1 VRPFE
6 YRRAEDVAGAV
17 AAVADHPDAVYL
29 AGGTNLVDHMKL
41 GVATPSLVV
50 DIGHLPLD
58 QIVELPDGTVRIGA
72 TVRNSDLAA
81 HFMIRQ
87 RYPVLAQ
94 ALLAGASGQLRNL
107 ATTAG
112 NLLQRTRCVYFQDVS
127 MPCNKRD
134 LGSGCAARE
143 GYARYHAILGG
154 SAGCSAVHPSDMAV
168 AMAALDAS
176 VVLMGSTGERS
187 IRLVDLHRLPGDTP
201 DRDTVLTH
209 GELITAVDLPQLSF
223 SQHSAYRKVRDRASY
238 AFALI
243 SVAAA
248 LDLSDGRNAAGSPT
262 IRDVRI
268 AFGGVAHKPWRATA
282 AENLL
287 RGAAASV
294 ENFREAADVE
304 LAQAEALNDNAF
316 KITMV
321 RNTVASLLADLT
333 RRQVGDIGGDR
344 AGQEQK
350 P

>member
-1 VRPFE
+1 
-6 YRRAEDVAGAV
+6 
-17 AAVADHPDAVYL
+17 
-29 AGGTNLVDHMKL
+29 M
-41 GVATPSLVV
+41 
-50 DIGHLPLD
+50 
-58 QIVELPDGTVRIGA
+58 
-72 TVRNSDLAA
+72 
-81 HFMIRQ
+81 
-87 RYPVLAQ
+87 
-94 ALLAGASGQLRNL
+94 
-107 ATTAG
+107 
-112 NLLQRTRCVYFQDVS
+112 
-127 MPCNKRD
+127 
-134 LGSGCAARE
+134 
-143 GYARYHAILGG
+143 
-154 SAGCSAVHPSDMAV
+154 
-168 AMAALDAS
+168 
-176 VVLMGSTGERS
+176 
-187 IRLVDLHRLPGDTP
+187 
-201 DRDTVLTH
+201 TH

-248 LDLSDGRNAAGSPT
+248 LDLSDHRDAAGGPT
-262 IRDVRI
+262 VRDVRI

-282 AENLL
+282 AENFL

-333 RRQVGDIGGDR
+333 RRQVGDIGGDL